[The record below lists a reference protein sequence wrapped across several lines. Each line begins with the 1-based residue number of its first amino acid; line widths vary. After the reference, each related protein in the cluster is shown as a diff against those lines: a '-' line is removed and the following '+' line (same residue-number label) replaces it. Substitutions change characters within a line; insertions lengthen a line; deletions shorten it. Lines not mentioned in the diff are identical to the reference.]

1 MNVPFTMLPN
11 LMLADERLS
20 YSSICTIFYLK
31 SKPLGWRF
39 RSSELKK
46 SMRLTD
52 WEWRKVYRILKSLGI
67 LESKKT
73 KKGKQ
78 LCFLGLDGYIQL
90 SAHLLPVDNSAP
102 SESHTLVANA
112 THTLVAN
119 AYSNTIFYNTDLN
132 KITGSIITARARA
145 AKASPVISNEKQKT
159 KRQKDNILTKEQSN
173 SVAKLGYDEN
183 KIYNELI
190 SWGMFKANAL
200 DKVAEHSVGDLHYL
214 LEGVRARKIDSLNG
228 RGRYFTTCYKKWKK
242 TNYRPID
249 FDKILEVMKN
259 AGKI

>member
-31 SKPLGWRF
+31 SKPLSWRF

-119 AYSNTIFYNTDLN
+119 AYSNTVFYNTDLN
-132 KITGSIITARARA
+132 IPVCMVRTAREAL
-145 AKASPVISNEKQKT
+145 PVALPGISTKT
-159 KRQKDNILTKEQSN
+159 KIDRELSKGQLEKVAALSFDEHSIYTK
-173 SVAKLGYDEN
+173 
-183 KIYNELI
+183 LI
-190 SWGMFKANAL
+190 SWGIFKANAL
-200 DKVAEHSVGDLHYL
+200 VKASRHSVGDIRNLI
-214 LEGVRARKIDSLNG
+214 EAAENMESTDSKRA
-228 RGRYFTTCYKKWKK
+228 YFLGCYENWKNN
-242 TNYRPID
+242 NYRHVD
-249 FDKILEVMKN
+249 YEQVLKEMRN
-259 AGKI
+259 AKEI